1 MDNKPVIN
9 NPNAGVLINSMR
21 SIGYEFEHAVAD
33 IIDNSI
39 SAQASKIELLYPIND
54 YNDPFLIVIDN
65 GKGMNR
71 AELQEA
77 MRFGSVKDTQRDTN
91 DLGRFGLGLK
101 TASLSQCRKFSCISK
116 KDGQFHGF
124 YWDID
129 LINSGEWIM
138 YELNS
143 DYIKTHKVYSDYLK
157 LDSFTIVHWENFDV
171 FGKEIKPNQSFHDV
185 FFSKLEE
192 TKNHLALVFHRFL
205 GLRIQIYFNGDKL
218 IPRDPFLK
226 DHDRTIIKQNQVIS
240 TKTKDGKDAK
250 VEIQVFILPYH
261 KDLNKKDYDLL
272 GGIEQLE
279 NQGFYVY
286 RNKRLMNYGSW
297 FKLKPRN
304 SLYENA
310 RILVDIPNTLDDL
323 WSIDIKK
330 QKAIIP
336 ASLLDQLSKEVEEV
350 VSKSKR
356 IHVYKGNKQVQVGS
370 IWSKIVDQRSNKV
383 SYSINLE
390 SEPLKSILET
400 IEDNKSHEKVTKII
414 ELIQYSIPYKDI
426 YNAVAEKKDINVIS
440 GEELNNIVEQGLV
453 FFNNSRK
460 KTKISVEKFIEKI
473 SSFEPYSNEDVLR
486 LLTTKLKDL

>member
-1 MDNKPVIN
+1 MNNKPIVN

-39 SAQASKIELLYPIND
+39 TAQSSKIDLIYPVND
-54 YNDPFLIVIDN
+54 NREPFLIFFDN

-71 AELQEA
+71 TELQEA
-77 MRFGSVKDTQRDTN
+77 MRFGSVKDTQRDAN

-116 KDGQFHGF
+116 KDGQINGF

-129 LINSGEWIM
+129 LINNGEWIM
-138 YELNS
+138 YELSVDHIKNHI
-143 DYIKTHKVYSDYLK
+143 DYKDYLN
-157 LDSFTIVHWENFDV
+157 LDSFTIVHWEKFDV
-171 FGKEIKPNQSFHDV
+171 FDKEKKPNQSLHDV
-185 FFSKLEE
+185 FFSNLDK

-205 GLRIQIYFNGDKL
+205 ELKLQITFNDEEL
-218 IPRDPFLK
+218 IARDPFLK
-226 DHDRTIIKQNQVIS
+226 EHDRTIVKQSQIIS
-240 TKTKDGKDAK
+240 SKTKEGKHAK
-250 VEIQVFILPYH
+250 VEFQVFILPFH
-261 KDLNKKDYDLL
+261 KDLSKLDYELL

-304 SLYENA
+304 TLYENA

-336 ASLLDQLSKEVEEV
+336 ASLLDQLSKEVEDV
-350 VSKSKR
+350 VGQSKR
-356 IHVYKGNKQVQVGS
+356 IHVYKGNKQTQTGS
-370 IWSKIVDQRSNKV
+370 IWSKNVDQRSNNV
-383 SYSINLE
+383 TYSINLE

-400 IEDNKSHEKVTKII
+400 IVDHKSHEKVTKMI

-440 GEELNNIVEQGLV
+440 EEQVNNIVEQGLV
-453 FFNNSRK
+453 YFKNSHK
-460 KTKISVEKFIEKI
+460 KTKIPVEKFIEKI
-473 SSFEPYSNEDVLR
+473 SSYEPFSNEEVIR